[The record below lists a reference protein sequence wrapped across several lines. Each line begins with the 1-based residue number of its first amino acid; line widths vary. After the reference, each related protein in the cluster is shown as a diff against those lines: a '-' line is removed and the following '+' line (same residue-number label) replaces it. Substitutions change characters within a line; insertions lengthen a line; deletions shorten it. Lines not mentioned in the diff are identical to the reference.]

1 MARSVVE
8 LLSAMPDLPAQLGQ
22 AVVTT
27 QAGVCLVS
35 PGWRTGRHISK
46 EIATMRAQGIPI
58 IGKNVAFSRTYGLR
72 EKPTRE
78 DAKLVDE
85 LAATVAKAIGNC
97 TR

>member
-1 MARSVVE
+1 
-8 LLSAMPDLPAQLGQ
+8 
-22 AVVTT
+22 
-27 QAGVCLVS
+27 
-35 PGWRTGRHISK
+35 
-46 EIATMRAQGIPI
+46 MRAQGIPI